1 MLSYLA
7 RIVKRAKTRTIQACD
22 SGQCCRLNKADD
34 VVSSTFLASLTRLC
48 YICTSHAIGVT
59 QKGVFMTR
67 IVSSVVLVGIM
78 GCTSVQ
84 YNEVDCGTLPSD
96 TFWSGNIALQCQEY
110 RRLQAETAYRAEVA
124 QSLKSYRECVSKHA
138 GSLAGAKEQCSV
150 YIQGLRDSPGGPSS
164 K

>member
-1 MLSYLA
+1 MNRYLVLSL
-7 RIVKRAKTRTIQACD
+7 
-22 SGQCCRLNKADD
+22 L
-34 VVSSTFLASLTRLC
+34 LL
-48 YICTSHAIGVT
+48 GV
-59 QKGVFMTR
+59 
-67 IVSSVVLVGIM
+67 M

-124 QSLKSYRECVSKHA
+124 QALKSYRECVSKQE
-138 GSLAGAKEQCSV
+138 GSPKGAKEQCSV
-150 YIQGLRDSPGGPSS
+150 YIQGLHDSPGVSPAP